1 MSTPAAGR
9 TREAGRR
16 PDDARPLSAIL
27 RLVTIGEALRWT
39 RNRLDGGSASPMAE
53 AEELVGRLVSL
64 GRVELHQASARP
76 LELQDLTRLE
86 QWVAR
91 RLAAEPIQYITG
103 RAAFRDLDLKVT
115 PDVLVPRPETEV
127 LVEQVLQVLR
137 EERDRWPAPRVL
149 DLGTGSGAIALSIAG
164 EHPTSI
170 VTGTDRSARAL
181 EIARENA
188 APLRLKRPVRMLLG
202 SWFEAVD
209 ASERF
214 EVVVSNPP
222 YVAEHER
229 ELLPHDVREHE
240 PGLALFSGE
249 TGLEALR
256 EIVDGA
262 PRHLAPR
269 GLLALETAEAR
280 AAEVLAWLRESGTW
294 REPRMVEDLTGR
306 PRVVLARRP
315 AS

>member
-9 TREAGRR
+9 IREAGRR
-16 PDDARPLSAIL
+16 PEGGRPLSAIL
-27 RLVTIGEALRWT
+27 RLVTLAEALRWT
-39 RNRLDGGSASPMAE
+39 RDRLDGGTASPMAE

-64 GRVELHQASARP
+64 TRPELHQAAARP
-76 LELQDLTRLE
+76 LELQELTRLE
-86 QWVAR
+86 HWVAR
-91 RLAAEPIQYITG
+91 RLAGEPIQYITG
-103 RAAFRDLDLKVT
+103 RAAFRELDLAVT

-137 EERDRWPAPRVL
+137 EERDRWPGPRVL
-149 DLGTGSGAIALSIAG
+149 DLGTGSGAIALSIAS
-164 EHPTSI
+164 EHPTAI

-181 EIARENA
+181 EIARSNA
-188 APLRLKRPVRMLLG
+188 TPLRLKRPVRMLLG

-209 ASERF
+209 STERF

-240 PGLALFSGE
+240 PALALFSGA

-256 EIVDGA
+256 EIVDRA

-280 AAEVLAWLRESGTW
+280 AADVLGWLREGGAW
-294 REPRMVEDLTGR
+294 REPRVMEDLTGR

-315 AS
+315 A

>member
-1 MSTPAAGR
+1 VSTPAAGPLQ
-9 TREAGRR
+9 EAGRR
-16 PDDARPLSAIL
+16 PAGMRPLSAIL
-27 RLVTIGEALRWT
+27 RLVTIGEAVRWT
-39 RNRLDGGSASPMAE
+39 KARLDGGSASPMAE

-64 GRVELHQASARP
+64 GRTELHQASART
-76 LELQDLTRLE
+76 LDLAELKRLE
-86 QWVAR
+86 EWVTR

-103 RAAFRDLDLKVT
+103 RAAFRDLDLQVG

-127 LVEQVLQVLR
+127 LVDQVLQVLR
-137 EERDRWPAPRVL
+137 EERDRWPTPRVL
-149 DLGTGSGAIALSIAG
+149 DLGTGSGAIALSIAS
-164 EHPTSI
+164 EHPTAV
-170 VTGTDRSARAL
+170 VTGTDRSAKAL
-181 EIARENA
+181 ELARANA
-188 APLRLKRPVRMLLG
+188 VPLRLKRPVRMLLG
-202 SWFEAVD
+202 TWFEAVD
-209 ASERF
+209 ANERF

-229 ELLPHDVREHE
+229 ELLPRDVREHE
-240 PGLALFSGE
+240 PALALFSGA

-280 AAEVLAWLRESGTW
+280 AAEVLAWLKDAVAW
-294 REPRMVEDLTGR
+294 RDARVVDDLTGR

-315 AS
+315 A